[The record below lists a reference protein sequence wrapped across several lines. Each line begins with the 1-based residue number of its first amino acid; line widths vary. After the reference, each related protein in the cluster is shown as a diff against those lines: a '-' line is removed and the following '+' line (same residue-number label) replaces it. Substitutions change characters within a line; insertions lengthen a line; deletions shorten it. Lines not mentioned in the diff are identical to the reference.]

1 MQANDFVRAG
11 TLVVALAFPSTL
23 AAQDIHASGVFS
35 LNNKGQL
42 GGGIF
47 VPSNALG
54 PPSGGGLGSGSKD
67 VYSLG
72 IGGHLTLGL
81 SVVLTD
87 GPGADFIV
95 SENPFQ
101 FNPGES
107 FSEMAFVE
115 VSSDGVQF
123 VRFPSAYYGPP
134 VDPGPFGVVTVGTYS
149 GLAGAT
155 PVLAGN
161 PMGPPADPQDVVE
174 AGGDAFDLRDLKD
187 DPLVLG
193 GQVDLRA
200 ITQIRLVDAVSGA
213 DLDSRG
219 LRIFDPG
226 SGSADI
232 DAVTV
237 IHHQGNVLGNGPHIA
252 LTIPRDGRFELII
265 EDPDGW
271 QDLDPTSLRAS
282 VRGVPVPVTD
292 ILGLTT
298 VTRADQFGFT
308 LQFPLALPRNLIF
321 QLAFSVKDRSGQRS
335 GASRARPDGL

>member
-1 MQANDFVRAG
+1 M
-11 TLVVALAFPSTL
+11 
-23 AAQDIHASGVFS
+23 
-35 LNNKGQL
+35 
-42 GGGIF
+42 
-47 VPSNALG
+47 
-54 PPSGGGLGSGSKD
+54 
-67 VYSLG
+67 
-72 IGGHLTLGL
+72 
-81 SVVLTD
+81 
-87 GPGADFIV
+87 
-95 SENPFQ
+95 
-101 FNPGES
+101 
-107 FSEMAFVE
+107 
-115 VSSDGVQF
+115 
-123 VRFPSAYYGPP
+123 
-134 VDPGPFGVVTVGTYS
+134 
-149 GLAGAT
+149 
-155 PVLAGN
+155 
-161 PMGPPADPQDVVE
+161 
-174 AGGDAFDLRDLKD
+174 
-187 DPLVLG
+187 
-193 GQVDLRA
+193 DLRA
-200 ITQIRLVDAVSGA
+200 ITQVRLVDAVSGA